1 MDEGA
6 RTGGF
11 VEAATQELEDMVE
24 GKGVRWEP
32 LGVDMEEEVG
42 HYPREDAAGKVTYP
56 KTVQN

>member
-42 HYPREDAAGKVTYP
+42 HYL
-56 KTVQN
+56 

>member
-1 MDEGA
+1 MERQHLRGERMDEGA

-42 HYPREDAAGKVTYP
+42 HYP
-56 KTVQN
+56 